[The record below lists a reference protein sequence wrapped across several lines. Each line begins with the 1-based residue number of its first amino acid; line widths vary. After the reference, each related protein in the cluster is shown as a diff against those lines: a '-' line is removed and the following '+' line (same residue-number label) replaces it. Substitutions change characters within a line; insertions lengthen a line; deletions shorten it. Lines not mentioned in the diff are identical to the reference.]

1 MNKARSAALAA
12 ALLSLYGTAPARA
25 QTVRAARP
33 VLSPTLPVAGTPS
46 LAVLPSP
53 SLSASVSATPALLPA
68 LAVPQAPTAVPAPA
82 PAARASAARAS
93 AAPAAAAFAQLDST
107 ARTLDDP
114 ARRADRPGVSAS
126 LFDGTARPSG
136 SVAAVPVSARARNGS
151 LERPGQ
157 ERRFPGE
164 LMGDQGAVATPGSI
178 FGWKPW
184 EEAPGHGFLPV
195 DAAVRR
201 FFASPADRLARG
213 FEFRG
218 APRRE
223 DARVFLYGEKHSDK
237 ALIETNMRALARD
250 MDAQH
255 AGLVL
260 VEGYIGPTLRGT
272 MAVRF
277 LESRGFDPERLAE
290 REVPFSLV
298 EVRGWDEP
306 ISHDDGTRPSLRH
319 HMALLELNILMH
331 SDERGLSYY
340 KKLYR
345 ALKAVWRAYFEMR
358 RVVIDARNLVL
369 DAAVAEAVRDARE
382 HGQTV
387 HVVAGAEHL
396 LEKPL
401 LARVPLV
408 GGIRMRKSLQ
418 AALGTAPW
426 WASKPAEGR

>member
-1 MNKARSAALAA
+1 M
-12 ALLSLYGTAPARA
+12 
-25 QTVRAARP
+25 RP
-33 VLSPTLPVAGTPS
+33 VLAPTLPLIGAPNLLT
-46 LAVLPSP
+46 LPSP
-53 SLSASVSATPALLPA
+53 SLSVSAPTTLLPA
-68 LAVPQAPTAVPAPA
+68 LATPHAPEAAPVPAVA
-82 PAARASAARAS
+82 VRSQAARAS

-114 ARRADRPGVSAS
+114 ARRAERPGVSAA
-126 LFDGTARPSG
+126 LFDGTARPAG
-136 SVAAVPVSARARNGS
+136 SVAAAPVSAPARNGS
-151 LERPGQ
+151 LERPGE

-164 LMGDQGAVATPGSI
+164 LMGSQGAVATPGSI

-184 EEAPGHGFLPV
+184 AEAPGHGFWPA

-223 DARVFLYGEKHSDK
+223 DARAFLYGEKHSDK
-237 ALIETNMRALARD
+237 ALIETNMRGLARD
-250 MDAQH
+250 MDQRF

-260 VEGYIGPTLRGT
+260 VEGYLGPTLRGT

-277 LESRGFDPERLAE
+277 LESRGLDPDWLSERD
-290 REVPFSLV
+290 VPLSLV

-306 ISHDDGTRPSLRH
+306 VSHDAGTSPSLRH
-319 HMALLELNILMH
+319 HMALLELNLLMH
-331 SDERGLSYY
+331 SEERGLSYY
-340 KKLYR
+340 RKLYG
-345 ALKAVWRAYFEMR
+345 ALRSVWRAYFEMR
-358 RVVIDARNLVL
+358 RAVIDARNLVL
-369 DAAVAEAVRDARE
+369 DAAVAEAAKDAAA
-382 HGQTV
+382 HGQTL

-418 AALGTAPW
+418 AALGAAPW
-426 WASKPAEGR
+426 WASKPAEAGQPRPAGT